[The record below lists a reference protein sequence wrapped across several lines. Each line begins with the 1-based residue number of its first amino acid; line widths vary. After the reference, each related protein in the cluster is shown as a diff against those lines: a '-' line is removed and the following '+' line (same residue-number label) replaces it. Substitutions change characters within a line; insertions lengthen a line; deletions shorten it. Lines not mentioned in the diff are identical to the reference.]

1 MEIQPERLLSMCWH
15 IPDDEISG
23 SGSPYVCYEAC
34 LRHPVWDEQ
43 VSAGQFLQQFFNPYY
58 RASAPPASPASPSSP
73 SSGLPALPQAASFAQ
88 LVQQLVAS
96 RAPAAANATTMEPP
110 AGVVS
115 PVPSPVSS
123 PSPTA
128 AAQAPIDSAAT
139 AAPLQPAAPAE
150 PPAAVEAVAAAA
162 DGPGTTLLPMLNPQ
176 ALAPASA
183 LGLLGSGLPGQD
195 PGSLLPAGISALA
208 TAAVLADQV
217 RPQVDDLAGLISREA
232 AGALSDSPF
241 ASALRSARLPGLGT
255 QAPPPPAGLDALLL
269 GLINPQSPPAPPPY
283 PSTLLD
289 ALSDAGSLV
298 NTTVSGLTENVR

>member
-1 MEIQPERLLSMCWH
+1 M
-15 IPDDEISG
+15 
-23 SGSPYVCYEAC
+23 
-34 LRHPVWDEQ
+34 Q

-58 RASAPPASPASPSSP
+58 RASAAPASPASASSP
-73 SSGLPALPQAASFAQ
+73 SSGIPALPQAASFGQ

-96 RAPAAANATTMEPP
+96 RAQANVTTLQPT
-110 AGVVS
+110 AGIASPNANPIGS
-115 PVPSPVSS
+115 PV
-123 PSPTA
+123 A
-128 AAQAPIDSAAT
+128 AIAAQAPIDSAAT
-139 AAPLQPAAPAE
+139 AVPLTAVNPPVQPAAPAE

-162 DGPGTTLLPMLNPQ
+162 DGPGTTLLPTLSPQ
-176 ALAPASA
+176 AGAPASA

-217 RPQVDDLAGLISREA
+217 RPQVNDLSGLISREA

-241 ASALRSARLPGLGT
+241 ASALRSAGLPGLGI
-255 QAPPPPAGLDALLL
+255 QAPPPPAGLDTLLV
-269 GLINPQSPPAPPPY
+269 GLIKPQSPPAPPPF
-283 PSTLLD
+283 PATLLD